1 MANLPLQF
9 KFKMKNTFLIV
20 VSFFLF
26 TCSAFAQNSS
36 YGGKSRNTVPANRNY
51 NTDAPIKLKKTTIAR
66 RVTVSLPEDF
76 TMMPD
81 EGIAVKY
88 PAARKPLGV
97 YSSPNGQ
104 VDFSVNEKPTTFIA
118 RDLPLVKDIYKA
130 SILRTFSDVNF
141 IREEIKE
148 IDKKQM
154 IVFEFV
160 STLKDENPN
169 SNKAPVKKYTII
181 QYYLK
186 GGKVMIFTFN
196 APTLLKDKWQQT
208 ANTIMNSIKLS

>member
-1 MANLPLQF
+1 
-9 KFKMKNTFLIV
+9 MKNALLILL
-20 VSFFLF
+20 SFILLN
-26 TCSAFAQNSS
+26 TLGFAQSSS
-36 YGGKSRNTVPANRNY
+36 YKSKTKVKAPANRNY
-51 NTDAPIKLKKTTIAR
+51 NSDAPIKLKKTTIAN

-76 TMMPD
+76 TMLPD
-81 EGIAVKY
+81 EGIAAKY

-104 VDFSVNEKPTTFIA
+104 VDFSVNEKQTTFID

-130 SILRTFSDVNF
+130 SILRTFSEVQF
-141 IREEIKE
+141 IRDEIKT

-154 IVFEFV
+154 VVFEFV

-181 QYYLK
+181 QYYIH

-196 APTLLKDKWQQT
+196 APTLLKDKWQES
-208 ANTIMNSIKLS
+208 ANKIMNSIKLS

>member
-1 MANLPLQF
+1 MKQTLKFKNQRFLANLPFQLQSE
-9 KFKMKNTFLIV
+9 MKYILSILCTFLLLSGTV
-20 VSFFLF
+20 
-26 TCSAFAQNSS
+26 FAQQRS
-36 YGGKSRNTVPANRNY
+36 YNMQQEP
-51 NTDAPIKLKKTTIAR
+51 PKLKKVNIAK
-66 RVTVSLPEDF
+66 RVTVALPEDF

-97 YSSPNGQ
+97 YTSPNGQ
-104 VDFSVNEKPTTFIA
+104 IDFSVSEKSTTFIN

-130 SILRTFSDVNF
+130 SILRTFSDVQF
-141 IREEIKE
+141 IRDEIKT
-148 IDKKQM
+148 IDKKPM

-181 QYYLK
+181 QYYLRC
-186 GGKVMIFTFN
+186 GKLMVFTFN
-196 APTLLKDKWQQT
+196 VPIMFKDKWQET
-208 ANTIMNSIKLS
+208 ANEIMNSIKL

>member
-1 MANLPLQF
+1 MKETLKFKNHRFLANLPLQF
-9 KFKMKNTFLIV
+9 KSVMKNAFFLLF
-20 VSFFLF
+20 SFFLF
-26 TCSAFAQNSS
+26 TSTGFAQR
-36 YGGKSRNTVPANRNY
+36 KNY
-51 NTDAPIKLKKTTIAR
+51 TAPPKLKKVTIAK
-66 RVTVSLPEDF
+66 RVTVALPEDF

-104 VDFSVNEKPTTFIA
+104 IDFSISEKPTTFIN

-130 SILRTFSDVNF
+130 SIMRTFSEVQF
-141 IREEIKE
+141 IRDEIKT

-160 STLKDENPN
+160 SILKDDNPN

-181 QYYLK
+181 QYYIK

-196 APTLLKDKWQQT
+196 APTLLKDKWQV
-208 ANTIMNSIKLS
+208 